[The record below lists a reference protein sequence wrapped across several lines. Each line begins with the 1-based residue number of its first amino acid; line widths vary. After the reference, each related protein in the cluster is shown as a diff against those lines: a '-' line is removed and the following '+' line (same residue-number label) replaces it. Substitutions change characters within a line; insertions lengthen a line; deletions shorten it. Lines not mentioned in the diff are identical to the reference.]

1 MMMNNSLLLGAVV
14 MGIIAILIGIV
25 RFQQRK
31 IKKQEQQ
38 IQQEKA
44 DKRALSVEL
53 KNAKTKQNVEESN
66 RTLSASDVDERL
78 QSANYFRNDE

>member
-1 MMMNNSLLLGAVV
+1 MMMNNSLLLVAVV
-14 MGIIAILIGIV
+14 MTIIAILVGIV

-44 DKRALSVEL
+44 DKARLSVEL
-53 KNAKTKQNVEESN
+53 KNAKTKQNVEEN
-66 RTLSASDVDERL
+66 HRTLSASDVDERL
-78 QSANYFRNDE
+78 QSANYFRNE

>member
-44 DKRALSVEL
+44 EKTRLSVEL
-53 KNAKTKQNVEESN
+53 ENAKTKQNVEEDH
-66 RTLSASDVDERL
+66 RTLSANDIDERL
-78 QSANYFRNDE
+78 QSANYFRND

>member
-14 MGIIAILIGIV
+14 MGIIAILVGIV

-44 DKRALSVEL
+44 DKARLSVEL
-53 KNAKTKQNVEESN
+53 KNAKTKQNVEEKH

-78 QSANYFRNDE
+78 QSANYFRNDK

>member
-1 MMMNNSLLLGAVV
+1 MMNNSLLLGAVV
-14 MGIIAILIGIV
+14 MGIIAMLIGIV

-44 DKRALSVEL
+44 EKTRLSVEL
-53 KNAKTKQNVEESN
+53 KNAKTKQNVEEN
-66 RTLSASDVDERL
+66 HRTLSASDVDERL
-78 QSANYFRNDE
+78 QSANYFRND

>member
-1 MMMNNSLLLGAVV
+1 MMMNNSLLLVAVV
-14 MGIIAILIGIV
+14 MTIIAILVGIV

-44 DKRALSVEL
+44 EKTRLSVEL
-53 KNAKTKQNVEESN
+53 KNAKTKQNVEEN
-66 RTLSASDVDERL
+66 HRTLSASDVDERL

>member
-1 MMMNNSLLLGAVV
+1 MMMNNSLLLGTVA
-14 MGIIAILIGIV
+14 MAIIAILVGIV

-44 DKRALSVEL
+44 DKARLSVEL
-53 KNAKTKQNVEESN
+53 KNAKTKQNVEEN
-66 RTLSASDVDERL
+66 HRTLSANDIDERL

>member
-44 DKRALSVEL
+44 EKTRLSVEL
-53 KNAKTKQNVEESN
+53 ENAKTKQNVEEN
-66 RTLSASDVDERL
+66 HRTLSANDIDERL
-78 QSANYFRNDE
+78 QSANYFRNE

>member
-44 DKRALSVEL
+44 EKTRLSVEL
-53 KNAKTKQNVEESN
+53 KNAKTKQNVEEN
-66 RTLSASDVDERL
+66 HRTLSASDVDERL
-78 QSANYFRNDE
+78 QSANYFRND

>member
-1 MMMNNSLLLGAVV
+1 MMMNNSLLLGTVA
-14 MGIIAILIGIV
+14 MAIIAILVGIV

-44 DKRALSVEL
+44 DKARLSVEL
-53 KNAKTKQNVEESN
+53 KNAKTKQNVEEN
-66 RTLSASDVDERL
+66 HRTLSANDIDERL
-78 QSANYFRNDE
+78 QSANYFRND

>member
-1 MMMNNSLLLGAVV
+1 MMMNNSLLLVAVV
-14 MGIIAILIGIV
+14 MTIIAILVGIV

-44 DKRALSVEL
+44 DKARLSVEL
-53 KNAKTKQNVEESN
+53 KNAKTKQNVEESH
-66 RTLSASDVDERL
+66 RTLSANDIDERL

>member
-1 MMMNNSLLLGAVV
+1 MMNNSLLLVAVV
-14 MGIIAILIGIV
+14 MTIIAILVGIV

-44 DKRALSVEL
+44 EKTRLSVEL
-53 KNAKTKQNVEESN
+53 ENAKTKQNVEEN
-66 RTLSASDVDERL
+66 HRTLSASDVDERL

>member
-44 DKRALSVEL
+44 EKTRLSVEL
-53 KNAKTKQNVEESN
+53 KNAKTKQNVEEKH

>member
-1 MMMNNSLLLGAVV
+1 MMMNNSLLLGTVA
-14 MGIIAILIGIV
+14 MAIIAILVGIV

-44 DKRALSVEL
+44 DKARLSVEL
-53 KNAKTKQNVEESN
+53 KNAKTKQNVEEKH

-78 QSANYFRNDE
+78 QSANYFRNDK

>member
-1 MMMNNSLLLGAVV
+1 MMMNNSLLLVAVV
-14 MGIIAILIGIV
+14 MTIIAILVGIV

-44 DKRALSVEL
+44 EKTRLSVEL
-53 KNAKTKQNVEESN
+53 ENAKTKQNVEEN
-66 RTLSASDVDERL
+66 HRTLSASDVDERL

>member
-1 MMMNNSLLLGAVV
+1 MMMNNSLLLVAVV
-14 MGIIAILIGIV
+14 MTIIAILVGIV

-44 DKRALSVEL
+44 DKARLSVEL
-53 KNAKTKQNVEESN
+53 KNAKTKQNVEEN
-66 RTLSASDVDERL
+66 HRTLSASDVDERL

>member
-44 DKRALSVEL
+44 EKTRLSVEL
-53 KNAKTKQNVEESN
+53 ENAKTKQNVEEN
-66 RTLSASDVDERL
+66 HRTLSANDIDERL
-78 QSANYFRNDE
+78 QSANYFRND

>member
-14 MGIIAILIGIV
+14 MGIIAMLIGIV

-44 DKRALSVEL
+44 EKTRLSVEL
-53 KNAKTKQNVEESN
+53 KNAKTKQNVEEN
-66 RTLSASDVDERL
+66 HRTLSASDVDERL
-78 QSANYFRNDE
+78 QSANYFRND

>member
-1 MMMNNSLLLGAVV
+1 MMMNNSLLLVAVV
-14 MGIIAILIGIV
+14 MTIIAILVGIV

-44 DKRALSVEL
+44 EKTRLSVEL
-53 KNAKTKQNVEESN
+53 ENAKTKQNVEEN
-66 RTLSASDVDERL
+66 HRTLSANDIDERL

>member
-44 DKRALSVEL
+44 DKARLSVEL
-53 KNAKTKQNVEESN
+53 KNAKTKQNVEEN
-66 RTLSASDVDERL
+66 HRTLSANDIDERL
-78 QSANYFRNDE
+78 QSANYFRND

>member
-78 QSANYFRNDE
+78 QSANYFRNDD

>member
-44 DKRALSVEL
+44 EKTRLSVEL
-53 KNAKTKQNVEESN
+53 KNAKTKQNVEEN
-66 RTLSASDVDERL
+66 HRTLSASDVDERL

>member
-1 MMMNNSLLLGAVV
+1 MMMNNSLLLVAVV
-14 MGIIAILIGIV
+14 MTIIAILVGIV

>member
-1 MMMNNSLLLGAVV
+1 MMMNNSLLLGTVA
-14 MGIIAILIGIV
+14 MAIIAILVSIV

-44 DKRALSVEL
+44 DKARLSVEL
-53 KNAKTKQNVEESN
+53 KNAKTKQNVEEN
-66 RTLSASDVDERL
+66 HRTLSANDIDERL

>member
-1 MMMNNSLLLGAVV
+1 MMMNNSLLLVAVV
-14 MGIIAILIGIV
+14 MTIIAILVGIV
-25 RFQQRK
+25 RFQQHK

>member
-44 DKRALSVEL
+44 DKLALSVEL

-78 QSANYFRNDE
+78 QSANYFRNE

>member
-1 MMMNNSLLLGAVV
+1 MMNNSLLLGAVV

-44 DKRALSVEL
+44 EKTRLSVEL
-53 KNAKTKQNVEESN
+53 KNAKTKQNVEEKH

>member
-1 MMMNNSLLLGAVV
+1 MMMNNSLLLVAVV
-14 MGIIAILIGIV
+14 MTIIAILVGIV

-44 DKRALSVEL
+44 DKLALSVEL

-78 QSANYFRNDE
+78 QSANYFRNE

>member
-1 MMMNNSLLLGAVV
+1 MMMNNSLLLSAVV
-14 MGIIAILIGIV
+14 MTIIAILVGIV

-44 DKRALSVEL
+44 EQTRLSVEL
-53 KNAKTKQNVEESN
+53 KNAKTKQNVEEN
-66 RTLSASDVDERL
+66 HRTLSASDVDERL
-78 QSANYFRNDE
+78 QSANYFRNDD

>member
-44 DKRALSVEL
+44 EKTRLSVEL
-53 KNAKTKQNVEESN
+53 KNAKTKQNVEEN
-66 RTLSASDVDERL
+66 HRTLSASDVDERL
-78 QSANYFRNDE
+78 QSANYFRNE